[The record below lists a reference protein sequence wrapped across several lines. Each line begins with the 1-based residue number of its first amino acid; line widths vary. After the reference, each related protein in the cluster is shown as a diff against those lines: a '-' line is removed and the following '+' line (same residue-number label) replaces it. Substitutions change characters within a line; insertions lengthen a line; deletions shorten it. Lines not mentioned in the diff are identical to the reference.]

1 MGKINNYQL
10 DINDRAFLAIKNGTK
25 KVEIRVTTD
34 KLKKDYGKYQV
45 GEYVTFINSNSERL
59 KCIIKEIN
67 WYKNEREL
75 LTLEGTKLTLSST
88 NDIEEGI
95 KSINSYKNYTE
106 GIKKNGIYAIHIEPV
121 INNIFDMKLQKE
133 YYDYIKNGTKRIEIR
148 LNDEKRSK
156 IKINNIIRFHLI
168 DNENEFIKVKVIGLL
183 KYNNIINLI
192 NDHAMEL
199 LTRKDMTKEELI
211 NIFNNIYSVDKQEMY
226 GVIGIR
232 FELEK

>member
-1 MGKINNYQL
+1 MEQVNNYQL
-10 DINDRAFLAIKNGTK
+10 DINDRAFSAIKKGTK
-25 KVEIRVTTD
+25 KVEIRVTTNSQN
-34 KLKKDYGKYQV
+34 KDYGDYKV
-45 GEYVTFINSNSERL
+45 GEYITFTNSNNEKL

-75 LTLEGTKLTLSST
+75 LTLEGTKFTLSST

-95 KSINSYKNYTE
+95 KSINSYKNYAE

-121 INNIFDMKLQKE
+121 YNNIIDMKLQKE

-156 IKINNIIRFHLI
+156 IKINDIIRFHLI
-168 DNENEFIKVKVIGLL
+168 DNEKEFIKVKVIGLL
-183 KYNNIINLI
+183 KYNNIIDLI
-192 NDHAMEL
+192 NDHDMRL
-199 LTRKDMTKEELI
+199 LTSYDMKVDELI
-211 NIFNNIYSVDKQEMY
+211 HIFNDIYSIDKQQLY
-226 GVIGIR
+226 GVLGIR

>member
-1 MGKINNYQL
+1 MEKVNNYQL

-34 KLKKDYGKYQV
+34 KLNKDYGKYQV
-45 GEYVTFINSNSERL
+45 GEYITFINSNNEEL

-67 WYKNEREL
+67 WYQDERQL
-75 LTLEGTKLTLSST
+75 LTLEGTKFTLSST

-95 KSINSYKNYTE
+95 KSINSYKNYKE
-106 GIKKNGIYAIHIEPV
+106 GIKENGIYAIHIEPIV
-121 INNIFDMKLQKE
+121 NNIIDMKLQKE

-156 IKINNIIRFHLI
+156 IKINDVIRFHLI
-168 DNENEFIKVKVIGLL
+168 NNENEFIKVKVIGLL
-183 KYNNIINLI
+183 KYNNIINMI
-192 NDHAMEL
+192 NDYDMKL
-199 LTRKDMTKEELI
+199 LTRDDMTKDELI
-211 NIFNNIYSVDKQEMY
+211 NIFNNIYSIDKQKMY
-226 GVIGIR
+226 GVLGIR

>member
-1 MGKINNYQL
+1 MEKVNNYQL

-34 KLKKDYGKYQV
+34 KLKKDYGKYKV
-45 GEYVTFINSNSERL
+45 GEYITFINSNRERL

-75 LTLEGTKLTLSST
+75 LTLEGTKFTLSST

-121 INNIFDMKLQKE
+121 YNNIIDMKLQKE
-133 YYDYIKNGTKRIEIR
+133 YYNYIKNGTKRIEIR

-156 IKINNIIRFHLI
+156 IKINDIIKFHLI
-168 DNENEFIKVKVIGLL
+168 DNEDEFIKVKVMGLL
-183 KYNNIINLI
+183 KYNNIIDLI
-192 NDHAMEL
+192 NDHDMKL
-199 LTRKDMTKEELI
+199 LTRYDMKSNELI
-211 NIFNNIYSVDKQEMY
+211 HIFNDIYSIEKQQIY
-226 GVIGIR
+226 GILGIR
-232 FELEK
+232 FKLEK